1 MGNDE
6 TLPDAD
12 VVRPRRHGA
21 TVRVLVA
28 GLVLCLAA
36 ASVLAWKLTSSSTA
50 HQRAG
55 AAQAGTPAKT
65 SLRRTPG
72 GGRSTTPVTQTPVT
86 QTPVTQ
92 PATVSTTTSQGPLRV
107 VAIGDSLG
115 VDLGDAMENTWPPSS
130 VQLTMAARVDT
141 GLTNSGYYD
150 WPSALAG
157 LLASTRPQVVIVL
170 LGANDLQNMATGAAV
185 LSDGTPAWNAAYAAR
200 VTAIISESVRA
211 GAHVLW
217 IGEPAMENTFLNA
230 GMTRIDGIAQGVV
243 ARYPGDAAYLSA
255 NSVLSPNGSF
265 TFDVS
270 GPTGQQVQV
279 RTPDGVHLMPAGA
292 DLLAAAA
299 AEALATTWGMHVTG
313 P

>member
-6 TLPDAD
+6 PHPDAD
-12 VVRPRRHGA
+12 VVRPRRHGI
-21 TVRVLVA
+21 THVLVA
-28 GLVLCLAA
+28 VLVLCLAA
-36 ASVLAWKLTSSSTA
+36 ASVLAWRLTSASTT

-55 AAQAGTPAKT
+55 AAQAGGPAKNP
-65 SLRRTPG
+65 SRRTPAG
-72 GGRSTTPVTQTPVT
+72 GSTAPGTQAPPAT

-107 VAIGDSLG
+107 VEIGDSLG

-130 VQLTMAARVDT
+130 VQLTMAARGDT
-141 GLTNSGYYD
+141 GLTNSAYYD
-150 WPSALAG
+150 WPDALAG

-170 LGANDLQNMATGAAV
+170 LGANDLQSMVTGSAV

-217 IGEPAMENTFLNA
+217 IGEPAMENTFLDA

-243 ARYPGDAAYLSA
+243 ARHPGDAAYLSA
-255 NSVLSPNGSF
+255 NSVLAPNGSF

-279 RTPDGVHLMPAGA
+279 RTPDGVHLMPVGA

-299 AEALATTWGMHVTG
+299 AEVLATTWDMHVTV